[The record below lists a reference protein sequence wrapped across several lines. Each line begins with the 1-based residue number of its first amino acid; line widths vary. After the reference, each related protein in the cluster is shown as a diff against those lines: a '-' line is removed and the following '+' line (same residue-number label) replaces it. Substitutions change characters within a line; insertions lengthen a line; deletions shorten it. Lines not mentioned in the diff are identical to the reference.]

1 MLFKKKYSKLLGKY
15 LITEIKN
22 MYVKRRFRKYS
33 WRNFPVSGKTTKK
46 TTVMQ
51 NNNNLRE
58 SQ

>member
-1 MLFKKKYSKLLGKY
+1 MLFKKKHSKLLEKY
-15 LITEIKN
+15 LITEVKN
-22 MYVKRRFRKYS
+22 IYAKKSFRRYR
-33 WRNFPVSGKTTKK
+33 WRNFLASKKTKK